1 MSLVMI
7 FIVVIIILFLL
18 IYYDKKTNYGNIPI
32 YMRQFENGEY
42 YFFVR
47 VFVWQKNK
55 IMQAQKLY
63 MQNTYLHFNGYEY
76 VITHGG
82 LLFPVNNALFIE
94 KEIRYFGKAI
104 SKQGSENYNN
114 IVINQYGEGLISID
128 LSSNEIVSIEKYISQ
143 DNTIDLQD
151 KEVIE
156 AFLQKLKNKQLIE
169 QQELSYIYTLFLKY
183 EPLASFGINLFNFLK
198 SFLK

>member
-1 MSLVMI
+1 MI

-18 IYYDKKTNYGNIPI
+18 IYYDKKTNYENIPI

-47 VFVWQKNK
+47 VFIWQKNK
-55 IMQAQKLY
+55 ILQAQKQY
-63 MQNTYLHFNGYEY
+63 MQNTYLDFNGYEY

-169 QQELSYIYTLFLKY
+169 QQELR
-183 EPLASFGINLFNFLK
+183 PLR
-198 SFLK
+198 

>member
-1 MSLVMI
+1 MLGFS
-7 FIVVIIILFLL
+7 FG
-18 IYYDKKTNYGNIPI
+18 K
-32 YMRQFENGEY
+32 
-42 YFFVR
+42 
-47 VFVWQKNK
+47 KNK

-156 AFLQKLKNKQLIE
+156 AFLQKLKK
-169 QQELSYIYTLFLKY
+169 
-183 EPLASFGINLFNFLK
+183 
-198 SFLK
+198 